1 MCFSATADLVMGA
14 GVIAVGV
21 DAMRHV
27 RVPQHRWV
35 AALPLVLGTHQL
47 IEALVWRGLSG
58 DVRESVWRAAMWVY
72 LTMAFGLV
80 PILVPA
86 AVGALEPVVHRR
98 RMLFFTL
105 LGTVVAVLLMSAV
118 VRGPIEA
125 AIEVRHISYTV
136 DLWHGGLLVFL
147 YVIATCGSLLASS
160 HRAVRWFG
168 AANMVAVL
176 VLAWLYET
184 AFISLWCAW
193 AAITS
198 ISIALW
204 LRAGAGDGRPSR
216 ATDDMPSGDSIGVRR
231 PG

>member
-125 AIEVRHISYTV
+125 AIEVRHPFC
-136 DLWHGGLLVFL
+136 FL
-147 YVIATCGSLLASS
+147 
-160 HRAVRWFG
+160 
-168 AANMVAVL
+168 
-176 VLAWLYET
+176 
-184 AFISLWCAW
+184 
-193 AAITS
+193 
-198 ISIALW
+198 
-204 LRAGAGDGRPSR
+204 
-216 ATDDMPSGDSIGVRR
+216 
-231 PG
+231 

>member
-35 AALPLVLGTHQL
+35 AALPLVLGNHQL

-98 RMLFFTL
+98 RMLFFIL
-105 LGTVVAVLLMSAV
+105 SQ
-118 VRGPIEA
+118 
-125 AIEVRHISYTV
+125 
-136 DLWHGGLLVFL
+136 
-147 YVIATCGSLLASS
+147 
-160 HRAVRWFG
+160 
-168 AANMVAVL
+168 
-176 VLAWLYET
+176 
-184 AFISLWCAW
+184 
-193 AAITS
+193 
-198 ISIALW
+198 
-204 LRAGAGDGRPSR
+204 RP
-216 ATDDMPSGDSIGVRR
+216 
-231 PG
+231 

>member
-1 MCFSATADLVMGA
+1 M
-14 GVIAVGV
+14 
-21 DAMRHV
+21 
-27 RVPQHRWV
+27 
-35 AALPLVLGTHQL
+35 
-47 IEALVWRGLSG
+47 
-58 DVRESVWRAAMWVY
+58 
-72 LTMAFGLV
+72 
-80 PILVPA
+80 
-86 AVGALEPVVHRR
+86 
-98 RMLFFTL
+98 
-105 LGTVVAVLLMSAV
+105 
-118 VRGPIEA
+118 
-125 AIEVRHISYTV
+125 
-136 DLWHGGLLVFL
+136 
-147 YVIATCGSLLASS
+147 
-160 HRAVRWFG
+160 RWFG